1 MLNLQVVR
9 GDAVAV
15 LPFHGASPELATEI
29 ANVRVV
35 NNVFVQLDDGRI
47 YASIDG
53 RGLTYTSQGYI
64 VAATDEHRQALIA
77 KYLSARTAVAAH
89 GDA

>member
-1 MLNLQVVR
+1 MLNMQLAR
-9 GDAVAV
+9 GDAIAV
-15 LPFHGASPELATEI
+15 LPFYGASPELATEI

-64 VAATDEHRQALIA
+64 VPATDEHRQVLIA
-77 KYLSARTAVAAH
+77 KYMGARTAVAAH
-89 GDA
+89 GGS

>member
-1 MLNLQVVR
+1 MLNMQVVR

-29 ANVRVV
+29 ANVRVA

-64 VAATDEHRQALIA
+64 VPATDEHRQVLIT
-77 KYLSARTAVAAH
+77 KYMGARSSVAAH
-89 GDA
+89 GGA

>member
-1 MLNLQVVR
+1 MLNTQLVR

-15 LPFHGASPELATEI
+15 LPFHGASPELATEL

-35 NNVFVQLDDGRI
+35 NNVFVQLEDGRI

-53 RGLTYTSQGYI
+53 RGLTFTSQGYI
-64 VAATDEHRQALIA
+64 VPATDEHRQLLIA
-77 KYLSARTAVAAH
+77 KYMGAKPAVAAH
-89 GDA
+89 GGA